1 MLQILIGQVA
11 NSSRVS
17 SKVQNH
23 DARATSLV
31 SVVRPRAKNASRFGP
46 FPDRDRHPHA
56 LLRRDDDDD
65 NLAVQ
70 RPSEAPFTVRPP
82 VLSPLRPSVRPSSP
96 QDSLFGLC

>member
-31 SVVRPRAKNASRFGP
+31 ASSDHARKT
-46 FPDRDRHPHA
+46 PHA
-56 LLRRDDDDD
+56 SAPSPTATVTHMPSSTVTTTMIILLSNGPPKR
-65 NLAVQ
+65 NSPFA
-70 RPSEAPFTVRPP
+70 RPCF
-82 VLSPLRPSVRPSSP
+82 LPSVPPSSP